1 MVSQSHIWRERI
13 STNLFLTGYL
23 VSKGEYEMIGLD
35 QRQKGNGVFKREKKL
50 QKKNLFHKMQSVENL
65 SAECQ
70 D

>member
-1 MVSQSHIWRERI
+1 MLSWGHTWEERI
-13 STNLFLTGYL
+13 RINSFLTHYL
-23 VSKGEYEMIGLD
+23 EGGIRDDMFGSETE
-35 QRQKGNGVFKREKKL
+35 GNGVFKGEKKL

>member
-1 MVSQSHIWRERI
+1 MVSQGRIWEERN
-13 STNLFLTGYL
+13 STNPFLTHYL
-23 VSKGEYEMIGLD
+23 VRGIRDEMFGSETERKWSF
-35 QRQKGNGVFKREKKL
+35 QGRKKL